1 MQRGRAPSCPKNTGI
16 MIEHKSGLR
25 CSEEGYHFT
34 LKTVCL
40 LPFPVVLYFP
50 MKITDILGEAGL
62 VADAMGDDFEFRTQ
76 QLEMAEAVQKAL
88 RSKTHLVVEAGTGVG
103 KSLAYLVPLVLWA
116 REENC
121 RVVVATYTKAL
132 QQQIVKKDIPFLKTV
147 IGDFRVALC
156 VGGENYL
163 CLRRFDQLRMGD
175 LYEQNEV
182 DPLNRLFEWSTH
194 TRTGLRSELSFEPTA
209 SLWAKANREADLCF
223 GRECAHSKDC
233 FYQKG
238 KLLEQQ
244 AQLLVAN
251 HHLFFADMA
260 TGGNVLPQHRAVVFD
275 EAHQIEDVA
284 TDYLGVEV
292 SNYSVR
298 YLLDNLLSQRT
309 RKGLL
314 TRLTIQDHAA
324 RTARDLVDDL
334 RLTAENFFLNL
345 HDALKQEPVL
355 RVRRPGIVPD
365 ILSGPLTLLK
375 DTLLSL
381 KVDTHE
387 EEQEVKAFAGRAGGL
402 ASAIR
407 HNLVQG
413 QEGFVYWAE
422 RENKKYR
429 LVASPIDIAETL
441 REHLFGRLDTAVLT
455 SATLSA
461 AGSFEYIKGRVGL
474 DAPAEL
480 LLDSPF
486 DFENQALLYISPGLD
501 DQQAAGYQERFD
513 RELMAI
519 LGITGG
525 RTLVLFTSYSQLR
538 KTKDTLRAELPQLGV
553 LCQGEMPA
561 YRLIEQFKEMPNAV
575 LLGTASFWQGIDIPG
590 EALQCVVIAKLPF
603 AVPDEPLIEARM
615 ERLKNPF
622 YEYQVPQAT
631 LLFRQGFGRLIRTKT
646 DKGAVAVLDSRI
658 MTKNYGRS
666 FLKSIPKCRITDD
679 RQEFRKFFE
688 GLGKR

>member
-1 MQRGRAPSCPKNTGI
+1 
-16 MIEHKSGLR
+16 
-25 CSEEGYHFT
+25 
-34 LKTVCL
+34 
-40 LPFPVVLYFP
+40 
-50 MKITDILGEAGL
+50 MKIENILGRDGL
-62 VADAMGDDFEFRTQ
+62 VADAMGAAYEFRPQ
-76 QLEMAEAVQKAL
+76 QLEMAQAVRKAL
-88 RSKTHLVVEAGTGVG
+88 GSKTHLVVEAGTGVG

-147 IGDFRVALC
+147 IGDFRAALC

-175 LYEQNEV
+175 LYEQSEV
-182 DPLNRLFEWSTH
+182 DPLNRLFTWSTQ
-194 TRTGLRSELSFEPTA
+194 TRTGLRSELTFEPPP
-209 SLWAKANREADLCF
+209 SLWGKANREADLCF
-223 GRECAHSKDC
+223 GRQCAHFKDC

-238 KLLEQQ
+238 KLFEQQ
-244 AQLLVAN
+244 AQVLVAN
-251 HHLFFADMA
+251 HHLFFADMS

-284 TDYLGVEV
+284 TDYLGIEV

-314 TRLTIQDHAA
+314 TRLTVQDHHVRVAS
-324 RTARDLVDDL
+324 DLVDDL
-334 RLTAENFFLNL
+334 RLTAEHFFLNL
-345 HDALKQEPVL
+345 HGLLKQEPVL
-355 RVRRPGIVPD
+355 RVRRPDIVPD
-365 ILSGPLTLLK
+365 LLSGPLTQLK
-375 DTLLSL
+375 DALLSFTA
-381 KVDTHE
+381 DNHE
-387 EEQEVKAFAGRAGGL
+387 EEQEIKAFAGRAGGL
-402 ASAIR
+402 AAAIR
-407 HNLVQG
+407 QNLAQG

-422 RENKKYR
+422 RENKRYR

-461 AGSFEYIKGRVGL
+461 SGSFNYIKGRIGL

-486 DFENQALLYISPGLD
+486 DFENQALLYIAPGLD
-501 DQQAAGYQERFD
+501 DQQADGYQERFD

-519 LGITGG
+519 LGITQG
-525 RTLVLFTSYSQLR
+525 RTMVLFTSYGQLR
-538 KTKDTLRAELPQLGV
+538 KTKETLRAALPELGI

-561 YRLIEQFKEMPNAV
+561 YRLVEQFKEIPNAV

-590 EALQCVVIAKLPF
+590 DALQCVVIAKLPF

-666 FLKSIPKCRITDD
+666 FLRSIPKCRITDD
-679 RQEFRKFFE
+679 RQEFGKFFG
-688 GLGKR
+688 GLRSPAE

>member
-1 MQRGRAPSCPKNTGI
+1 
-16 MIEHKSGLR
+16 
-25 CSEEGYHFT
+25 
-34 LKTVCL
+34 
-40 LPFPVVLYFP
+40 
-50 MKITDILGEAGL
+50 MKIEDILGEDGL
-62 VADAMGDDFEFRTQ
+62 VAQAMGASYEFRPQ
-76 QLEMAEAVQKAL
+76 QLQMAEAVHKAL
-88 RSKTHLVVEAGTGVG
+88 RSKAHLIVEAGTGVG

-116 REENC
+116 REENS

-132 QQQIVKKDIPFLKTV
+132 QQQIIRKDIPFLKSV
-147 IGDFRVALC
+147 LGDFRVALC

-163 CLRRFDQLRMGD
+163 CLRRFDQLRTGD
-175 LYEQNEV
+175 LYEQGEIA
-182 DPLNRLFEWSTH
+182 PLNRLFEWSAM
-194 TRTGLRSELSFEPTA
+194 TRTGLRSELSFEPPGG
-209 SLWAKANREADLCF
+209 LWAKACREADLCF
-223 GRECAHSKDC
+223 GRECAHYKDC

-244 AQLLVAN
+244 AQVLVAN

-284 TDYLGVEV
+284 TDYLGIEV

-314 TRLTIQDHAA
+314 TRLTVQGHEVQ
-324 RTARDLVDDL
+324 TARDVVDGL

-345 HDALKQEPVL
+345 HDVLKQEPVL
-355 RVRRPGIVPD
+355 RVRRPDVVPD
-365 ILSGPLTLLK
+365 LLSEPLTLLK
-375 DTLLSL
+375 EALLAL
-381 KVDTHE
+381 KVGTHE

-402 ASAIR
+402 AAAIR
-407 HNLVQG
+407 HNLTQG
-413 QEGFVYWAE
+413 MDGFVYWAE
-422 RENKKYR
+422 RENKRYR

-441 REHLFGRLDTAVLT
+441 RDHLFGRLDTAVLT

-461 AGSFEYIKGRVGL
+461 AGSFSYIEGRIGL

-486 DFENQALLYISPGLD
+486 DFQNQAMLYISPGLD
-501 DQQAAGYQERFD
+501 DQQAAGYQERFE
-513 RELMAI
+513 RELTAI
-519 LGITGG
+519 LGITRG
-525 RTLVLFTSYSQLR
+525 RTLVLFTSYGQLR
-538 KTKDTLRAELPQLGV
+538 KTRDALRSALPDLGI

-561 YRLIEQFKEMPNAV
+561 YRLVEQFKERPDAV

-590 EALQCVVIAKLPF
+590 DALQCVVIAKLPF

-646 DKGAVAVLDSRI
+646 DRGAVAVLDSRI

-666 FLKSIPKCRITDD
+666 FLRSLPACRITDD
-679 RQEFRKFFE
+679 REEFGRFFDR
-688 GLGKR
+688 LRSS